1 MDFKKFKE
9 AVATQFGKMSQHD
22 LFTTKVTK
30 DELWTTYLSSFPA
43 GTNPIYRE
51 RTVHDCNCCKQF
63 IRNAGSIVTLI
74 DGKLVSIWDIQID
87 EPHYQ
92 AVANALSSLTKSYG
106 IENFFLHT
114 ERTVGTDKNFEA
126 LLDGQKQWDHFFINL
141 PTKVVKH
148 GAQIGPTLGE
158 WRAQH
163 DVLARSLDTITLDAV
178 DTVLELISQNSLYR
192 GTEHKATLETFRK
205 LKVSEDIDDNNLWAK
220 ISGLSPAV
228 SKIRNTSIG
237 TLLIAIS
244 EGTELE
250 DAVKSFEAMVAPANY
265 KRPTAIV
272 SKKMIDAAKTKIE
285 ELGLTSALERRY
297 ATLADITINNV
308 LFADRTVRKV
318 IDKNVFDE
326 LSAGADRKP
335 KKLDKVEEVSIE
347 KFIKDIL
354 PGAESLEVMVEN
366 EHVNNLVSLIAPVD
380 PTAAGL
386 FKWPN
391 NFSWSYNGEFAD
403 SDMRKSVRARG
414 GKVDGAF
421 RFTHQWNYEARNAS
435 LMDLHVF
442 IPGSNIDTENVIN
455 DYYGN
460 SARVGWNNR
469 THHPTGGSQD
479 VDYTP
484 EAPIGYVPVENITF
498 PDLKR
503 MPEGRYICKVHN
515 WNLTQPTQGGFKAEI
530 EFAGQIFQ
538 YEMTRPLKHKEWVTV
553 AEVTLKNSIFTIKH
567 HLPVGTA
574 SKKVWGVDTNN
585 FHKVSSVM
593 LSPNYWDERAVGN
606 QHYFFMLENC
616 LNEGKARGFFNE
628 FLRPDLDAHRKVI
641 EMVGAKMKTDE
652 SNDQL
657 SGVGFSSTQRNSIMC
672 RVTGAFTRIINIT
685 F

>member
-9 AVATQFGKMSQHD
+9 AVAKQFEKMNQHD

-30 DELWTTYLSSFPA
+30 DELWTTYLSSFPE
-43 GTNPIYRE
+43 GSNPIYRE

-114 ERTVGTDKNFEA
+114 EHTVGTDKNFEA
-126 LLDGQKQWDHFFINL
+126 LLDGQKQWNHFFINL
-141 PTKVVKH
+141 PTKAIKH
-148 GAQIGPTLGE
+148 GAQIGPMLGE

-163 DVLARSLDTITLDAV
+163 DVMARSLDTITLDAV
-178 DTVLELISQNSLYR
+178 DTVLELIAQNSLYR

-237 TLLIAIS
+237 TLLVAIS

-308 LFADRTVRKV
+308 LFADRTVRKA

-326 LSAGADRKP
+326 LSAGANRKP

-366 EHVNNLVSLIAPVD
+366 KHVNNLVSLIAPID

-403 SDMRKSVRARG
+403 SIKERVKAAG
-414 GKVDGAF
+414 GNVTG
-421 RFTHQWNYEARNAS
+421 
-435 LMDLHVF
+435 DLCCRLAWEYTDDLDFHMKE
-442 IPGSNIDTENVIN
+442 PGGGHIYFSN
-455 DYYGN
+455 
-460 SARVGWNNR
+460 RR
-469 THHPTGGSQD
+469 TRSPNGGMLD
-479 VDYTP
+479 VDANGADGLK
-484 EAPIGYVPVENITF
+484 EHPVENIFYASASTM
-498 PDLKR
+498 R
-503 MPEGRYICKVHN
+503 EGNYELLVHN
-515 WNLTQPTQGGFKAEI
+515 YNRRSIGVGFEVEIDFMGALHSFVYDKVVSQGK
-530 EFAGQIFQ
+530 
-538 YEMTRPLKHKEWVTV
+538 YVTV
-553 AEVTLKNSIFTIKH
+553 AKFNYSKALGITFIES
-567 HLPVGTA
+567 LPSTQR
-574 SKKVWGVDTNN
+574 SKKVWSVDTNN

-628 FLRPDLDAHRKVI
+628 FLRSDLEAHRKVI

-672 RVTGAFTRIINIT
+672 RVTSAFTRIINIT

>member
-9 AVATQFGKMSQHD
+9 AVAKQFEKMSQHD

-30 DELWTTYLSSFPA
+30 DELWTTYLSSFLE
-43 GTNPIYRE
+43 GSNPIYRE

-126 LLDGQKQWDHFFINL
+126 LLDGQKQWNHFFINL
-141 PTKVVKH
+141 PTKVIKH
-148 GAQIGPTLGE
+148 GAQIGPMLGE

-163 DVLARSLDTITLDAV
+163 DVMARSLDTITLDAV
-178 DTVLELISQNSLYR
+178 DTVLELIAQNSLYR

-237 TLLIAIS
+237 TLLVAIS

-308 LFADRTVRKV
+308 LFADRTVRKA

-326 LSAGADRKP
+326 LSAGANCKP

-366 EHVNNLVSLIAPVD
+366 KHVNNLVSLIAPID

-403 SDMRKSVRARG
+403 SIKERVKAAG
-414 GKVDGAF
+414 GNVTG
-421 RFTHQWNYEARNAS
+421 
-435 LMDLHVF
+435 DLCCRLAWEYTDDLDFHMKE
-442 IPGSNIDTENVIN
+442 PGGGHIYFSN
-455 DYYGN
+455 
-460 SARVGWNNR
+460 RR
-469 THHPTGGSQD
+469 TRSPNGGMLD
-479 VDYTP
+479 VDANGADGLK
-484 EAPIGYVPVENITF
+484 EHPVENIFYASASTM
-498 PDLKR
+498 R
-503 MPEGRYICKVHN
+503 EGNYELLVHN
-515 WNLTQPTQGGFKAEI
+515 YNRRSIGVGFEVEIDFMGALHSFVYDKVVSQGK
-530 EFAGQIFQ
+530 
-538 YEMTRPLKHKEWVTV
+538 YVTV
-553 AEVTLKNSIFTIKH
+553 AKFNYSKALGITFIES
-567 HLPVGTA
+567 LPSTQR
-574 SKKVWGVDTNN
+574 SKKVWSVDTNN

-628 FLRPDLDAHRKVI
+628 FLRSDLEAHRKVI

-672 RVTGAFTRIINIT
+672 RVTGAFTRIINIM